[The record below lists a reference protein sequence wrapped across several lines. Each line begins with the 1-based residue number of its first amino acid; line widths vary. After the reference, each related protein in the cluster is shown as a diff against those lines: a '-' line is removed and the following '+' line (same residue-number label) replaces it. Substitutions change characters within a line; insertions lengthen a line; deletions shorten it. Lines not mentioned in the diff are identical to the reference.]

1 MKITTECSLN
11 NFEFWSG
18 AKGNAAELTLD
29 QLNEVENMLED
40 IYPEGMNETALNDFF
55 WFEFDTVREW
65 LGIDAD
71 IEDEQ

>member
-1 MKITTECSLN
+1 MKITTEQSLN
-11 NFEFWSG
+11 AFEFWSG
-18 AKGNAAELTLD
+18 AKSNAAELTLG